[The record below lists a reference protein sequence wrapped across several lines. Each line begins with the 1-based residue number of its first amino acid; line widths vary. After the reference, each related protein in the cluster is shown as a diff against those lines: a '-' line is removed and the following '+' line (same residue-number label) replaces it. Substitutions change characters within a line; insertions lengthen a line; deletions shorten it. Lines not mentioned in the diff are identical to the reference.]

1 MSISFSRAL
10 RRTGVVCLV
19 VVALLA
25 TALGSRAAS
34 GSNAIASTGTRTA
47 RTAVVSGTTRGGEA
61 RGFYSSKPLTLRAG
75 GQALTAFPPSKTAS
89 ARPMTVV
96 YLHGA
101 HGRADNGCP
110 WFRAGTSELG
120 WLVCPEAIEEQP
132 DGSWSWGADVF
143 EQSPVVAR
151 ALRAA
156 VANGSSPEPGVAVGF
171 SQGSYVALDLVKA
184 RLAKF
189 RGLVLLGAELHPNAR
204 TLRDAGVQRVALGAG
219 SLDGAHASLVEEAQ
233 RLAAEGLEARFF
245 DLGRVGHTYAAEDT
259 TALHDAITW
268 AGGLTN

>member
-10 RRTGVVCLV
+10 RRTGVLCLV

-25 TALGSRAAS
+25 TALGSRAATTT
-34 GSNAIASTGTRTA
+34 ATTRSA
-47 RTAVVSGTTRGGEA
+47 RTLDVTVRTTRDGDV
-61 RGFYSSKPLTLRAG
+61 RGFYSSKPMTLRAD
-75 GQALTAFPPSKTAS
+75 GQALTAYPPSKTAS

-143 EQSPVVAR
+143 EQSPVVKR

-156 VANGSSPEPGVAVGF
+156 VAQGSSPEPGVAVGF
-171 SQGSYVALDLVKA
+171 SQGSYVALDLVNA

-189 RGLVLLGAELHPNAR
+189 RGLVLLGAELHPSAK
-204 TLRDAGVQRVALGAG
+204 TLHDAGVQRVALGAG
-219 SLDGAHASLVEEAQ
+219 SLDGAYASLVEEAQ
-233 RLAAEGLEARFF
+233 RLATDGLEVRFF
-245 DLGRVGHTYAAEDT
+245 DLGRVGHTYAAENT

-268 AGGLTN
+268 AGGL